1 VGIDCYNRG
10 VDHFYAVVMAGGSGT
25 RFWPLSRRHKPKQT
39 LPILGGA
46 TMVRQTVER
55 LFPTFDARRVFVVT
69 AREHSDVIRRD
80 LDLLPPENIIDE
92 PQGKDTAAAI
102 GLAATFLHWRDPEAV
117 FAVLPADH
125 YIDSPDRFQ
134 QALKKGAEAA
144 HGGALVTFG
153 IKPRYAATCYG
164 YLHRGER
171 QGDFY
176 KVRRFCEKPKLGP
189 AQEFV
194 KSGEYYWNGGIF
206 VWEASAILASIEKF
220 LPALSSS
227 LKEIGAALGT
237 SRLPSTLSREYG
249 KLERISIDYGVME
262 KAERVLMLET
272 QFEWDDVGSWSAAA
286 DRRAKDAAGNAV
298 EGQVLAIET
307 KNSLVLSSDP
317 GHLVGV
323 LGLDGFVV
331 VHTPDATLVCPK
343 DRADDLK
350 TLVEQIRAK
359 GLEKHL

>member
-1 VGIDCYNRG
+1 MPGCYNAP
-10 VDHFYAVVMAGGSGT
+10 VEHFYAVVMAGGSGT
-25 RFWPLSRRHKPKQT
+25 RFWPLSRKHQPKQT

-55 LFPTFDARRVFVVT
+55 LFPLFSPREAFVVT
-69 AREHSDVIRRD
+69 AKEHSDLVRRD

-92 PQGKDTAAAI
+92 PLGRDTAAAV

-134 QALKKGAEAA
+134 RALEKGARAA
-144 HGGALVTFG
+144 RSGALVTFG
-153 IKPRYAATCYG
+153 IRPRFPATSYG
-164 YLHRGER
+164 YLQRGEKK
-171 QGDFY
+171 GDVY
-176 KVRRFCEKPKLGP
+176 RVKRFCEKPKVEV
-189 AQEFV
+189 AREFV
-194 KSGEYYWNGGIF
+194 KSGDYYWNGGIF
-206 VWEASAILASIEKF
+206 VWEAKTILAAIAKF
-220 LPALSSS
+220 LPELSAS

-249 KLERISIDYGVME
+249 KIQRISIDYGVME
-262 KAERVLMLET
+262 KADPVLMVET
-272 QFEWDDVGSWSAAA
+272 DFEWDDVGSWSAAA
-286 DRRAKDAAGNAV
+286 ERRSKDGAGNAV
-298 EGQVLAIET
+298 EGRVLAVET

-317 GHLVGV
+317 EHLVGV
-323 LGLDGFVV
+323 LGLEGFVV

-350 TLVEQIRAK
+350 KLVEEIRAK
-359 GLEKHL
+359 GHDQHL